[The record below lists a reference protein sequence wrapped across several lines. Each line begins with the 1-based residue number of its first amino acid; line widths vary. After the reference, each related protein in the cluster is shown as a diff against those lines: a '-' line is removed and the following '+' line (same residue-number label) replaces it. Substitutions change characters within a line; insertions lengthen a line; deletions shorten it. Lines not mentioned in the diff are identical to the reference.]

1 MFAIFFFNLPFMY
14 PHEINE
20 NQANHNFS
28 EKLEGIGRYGQNKKL
43 SLCSA
48 HFRNLSP
55 VRGALRRRSDFCIF
69 QFVLRL

>member
-1 MFAIFFFNLPFMY
+1 MY

-43 SLCSA
+43 GLHSA

-55 VRGALRRRSDFCIF
+55 VRGVLRRHSDFSIF
-69 QFVLRL
+69 